1 MWRICA
7 AGNGK
12 EDVLIISSSVVSDEA
27 DASFG
32 QCFDDFAFY
41 SAGDGHAVEGA
52 VDGFGVIEGAGAT
65 FFQEI
70 CWVG

>member
-1 MWRICA
+1 M
-7 AGNGK
+7 
-12 EDVLIISSSVVSDEA
+12 SDEA

-52 VDGFGVIEGAGAT
+52 VDGFGVIEGAGTT
-65 FFQEI
+65 FFRKSAGLDDFGVIRSASEERELYAD
-70 CWVG
+70 